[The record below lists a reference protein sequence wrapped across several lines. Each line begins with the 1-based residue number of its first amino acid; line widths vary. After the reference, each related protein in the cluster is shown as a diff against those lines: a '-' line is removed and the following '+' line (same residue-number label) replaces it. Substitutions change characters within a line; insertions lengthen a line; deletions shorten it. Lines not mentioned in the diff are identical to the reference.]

1 MSESES
7 RVTASNDNLA
17 PKNVPAKGGNNKL
30 VSSLEAKNTPSKTS
44 SL

>member
-30 VSSLEAKNTPSKTS
+30 EAKTHWAGKGGV
-44 SL
+44 